1 MKGNIMRSSRLLL
14 HLFCLSSLTVGAGP
28 RQAMTVTGPLNRE
41 QVSIRGVHVLAMVT
55 TSDGVMY
62 AGGRDT
68 HDPRTPDQPNPF
80 GLGSVFMTSHDH
92 GAHWATRVNREPP
105 PGYVA
110 HYPPWTDHTRWPS
123 NFSVYQIT
131 VDPHRS
137 STIYAAGGLPFSRG
151 SRTRPYLLLRST
163 DAGRTWGELLVLRVN
178 LNTSP
183 PLVTNIMVTPANR
196 QDLSYRYTSKALALA
211 IDPQDPRRL
220 YAGTDGLGVLRSA
233 NGGVTW
239 QYNPRSPS
247 VAAHTAE
254 SLVIDPQRPMTV
266 YALIQDTT
274 IATLYRSDDGGSAWQ
289 QVWHGGWTNSLLLE
303 RGVLSVAHR
312 DGVYASSDR
321 GAHWRRALSLQT
333 IPGFATQ
340 TPFGPAGMLVQARH
354 DRRTGGWQAVVVIS
368 SRTTVDQGIYLTT
381 DQGATWRR
389 QSIGA
394 GQALTLALRDMEY
407 GYERLW
413 LDDTTQPLTLYTA
426 RDPDGLYRW
435 RAPR

>member
-1 MKGNIMRSSRLLL
+1 MRSGTLLIPF
-14 HLFCLSSLTVGAGP
+14 FCLSSLMVGSAPAHSLVAIGPPTVGDA
-28 RQAMTVTGPLNRE
+28 AV
-41 QVSIRGVHVLAMVT
+41 RGVHVLAMVV
-55 TSDGVMY
+55 DPAGVLI

-68 HDPRTPDQPNPF
+68 YDPRTPDQPNPF

-92 GAHWATRVNREPP
+92 GAHWATRVKREPP
-105 PGYVA
+105 PGYMA

-131 VDPHRS
+131 LDPRRS

-163 DAGRTWGELLVLRVN
+163 DAGQTWGELLVRHVTLATTLR
-178 LNTSP
+178 LE
-183 PLVTNIMVTPANR
+183 TNIIVTSANR
-196 QDLSYRYTSKALALA
+196 QDLTYRHAYKALALA

-254 SLVIDPQRPMTV
+254 SLMIDPQRPMTV

-274 IATLYRSDDGGSAWQ
+274 VATLYRSDNGGSAWQ
-289 QVWHGGWTNSLLLE
+289 PVWHGSWTNSLLLE
-303 RGVLSVAHR
+303 RGTLYVAHR
-312 DGVYASSDR
+312 DGVYASSDC

-368 SRTTVDQGIYLTT
+368 SRTTADQGIYLTT

-413 LDDTTQPLTLYTA
+413 LDDTTQPLMLFTA